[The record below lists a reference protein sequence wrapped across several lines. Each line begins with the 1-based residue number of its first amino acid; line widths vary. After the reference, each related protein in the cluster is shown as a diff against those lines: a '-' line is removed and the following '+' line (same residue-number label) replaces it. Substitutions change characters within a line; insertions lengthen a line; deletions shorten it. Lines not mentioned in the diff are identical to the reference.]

1 VTCVTAA
8 MASPVYLEP
17 IETRRRAARPRKTAM
32 LRFASL
38 TLAALAFAAFAAPL
52 LAAAARI
59 VG

>member
-1 VTCVTAA
+1 
-8 MASPVYLEP
+8 
-17 IETRRRAARPRKTAM
+17 M